1 MLSKIKKTFS
11 LFLVFFLAGFLQVL
25 SATAETQE
33 QLYHSAER
41 LMEDGFY
48 DEAKGQFEKVADL
61 DPGNEMGLSA
71 RLKIS
76 DVYFQQS
83 RFEAALQIAEKV
95 VAENPDSYDAQFH
108 LACAFAKVKRY
119 EETAQAFAKT
129 VELRP
134 EEGLGLVGQ
143 GLAVFGKGDVAPAVQ
158 IILQAKDLFKKKR
171 NIPWHRNVRIMVNQM
186 KNFEKYPPKF
196 ANLWLE
202 NNFKLVYETYAEFI
216 FHSPIEK

>member
-1 MLSKIKKTFS
+1 MLSKIKKTLW
-11 LFLVFFLAGFLQVL
+11 LFLVFYLVGFLQVA
-25 SATAETQE
+25 SARAETQE

-48 DEAKGQFEKVADL
+48 DEAKGQFEKVASL
-61 DPGNEMGLSA
+61 DSGNALGISA

-76 DVYFQQS
+76 DVYFKQN

-95 VAENPDSYDAQFH
+95 VAEKPENYDAQFH
-108 LACAFAKVKRY
+108 LACAFAKMKRY

-143 GLAVFGKGDVAPAVQ
+143 GLAVFGKGEVAPAVQ
-158 IILQAKDLFKKKR
+158 IILQAKDVFKKKR

-186 KNFEKYPPKF
+186 KNFEKYPQKF

-202 NNFKLVYETYAEFI
+202 NNFKMVYETYAEFI
-216 FHSPIEK
+216 FQPPIEK

>member
-1 MLSKIKKTFS
+1 MLNKIKKTVG
-11 LFLVFFLAGFLQVL
+11 LFLVFYVVGFLQAS

-33 QLYHSAER
+33 QLYHSAEL

-48 DEAKGQFEKVADL
+48 DEAKDQFKKVAGL
-61 DPGNEMGLSA
+61 NPGNVIGLSA

-76 DVYFQQS
+76 DIFFKQS
-83 RFEAALQIAEKV
+83 RFEEALQIAEQV
-95 VAENPDSYDAQFH
+95 VAEKPESYDAQFH
-108 LACAFAKVKRY
+108 LACAFAKLKRY

-129 VELRP
+129 IELRP

-143 GLAVFGKGDVAPAVQ
+143 GLAVFGKGEVEPAVQ
-158 IILQAKDLFKKKR
+158 IILRAKELFKKKR
-171 NIPWHRNVRIMVNQM
+171 NIPWHRNVRIMINQM
-186 KNFEKYPPKF
+186 KNFEKYPQNF

-216 FHSPIEK
+216 FQPQIEK